1 MRVATI
7 GPLLA
12 GAALL
17 LLAGCATHSRPSQE
31 EVLPA
36 RVFRVKGNAY
46 WRSAGDQPWQEVKA
60 GTRLA
65 PGSEIQTAA
74 KSRAE
79 ISFGRSPKRI
89 RGDWADLSIHVNP
102 NHRFGRTT
110 LYDNMICVWEGSL
123 VRFDRLALVATEN
136 VKRPAEAL
144 RIELSA
150 GHMFGMVPKLAE
162 GSRYEVSFLAGAG
175 HVFGTIY
182 DITAEG
188 LISVRSGNISVTYP
202 GSQTPQIVAGE
213 QQFDVRTGVL
223 SVLQVCD

>member
-1 MRVATI
+1 MRAAII

-17 LLAGCATHSRPSQE
+17 LLAGCATHPGKGEE

-46 WRSAGDQPWQEVKA
+46 WRSAADQPWQEIKT

-65 PGSEIQTAA
+65 PGSEIQTGA

-89 RGDWADLSIHVNP
+89 RGDWADLSIGVSHH
-102 NHRFGRTT
+102 HRFGHAT
-110 LYDNMICVWEGSL
+110 LYDNMICVWESSL
-123 VRFDRLALVATEN
+123 LRFDRLALVATEN
-136 VKRPAEAL
+136 VRRPAEAL

-150 GHMFGMVPKLAE
+150 GHIFGMVPKLAE
-162 GSRYEVSFLAGAG
+162 GSRYEVKFLAGAAN
-175 HVFGTIY
+175 VFGTIY
-182 DITAEG
+182 DVSAEG
-188 LISVRSGNISVTYP
+188 LIRVRVGNISVTYP

-223 SVLQVCD
+223 YPLRQCD